1 VQALGGP
8 PEVELVGDDREVAQ
22 VADQVDGPDDNSL
35 AITDQ
40 PIAMLDIMAA
50 P

>member
-1 VQALGGP
+1 VQPLGSP
-8 PEVELVGDDREVAQ
+8 AEVELVGDDREVAQ
-22 VADQVDGPDDNSL
+22 VADQVDDPDDNSS

-40 PIAMLDIMAA
+40 SIAMLDIMAA